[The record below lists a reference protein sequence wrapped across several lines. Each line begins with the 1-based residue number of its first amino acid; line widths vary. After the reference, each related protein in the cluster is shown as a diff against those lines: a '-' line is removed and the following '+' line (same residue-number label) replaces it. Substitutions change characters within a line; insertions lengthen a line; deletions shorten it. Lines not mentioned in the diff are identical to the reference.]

1 MPWNIARLLRPFNNG
16 RVCVLSRNIDMIL
29 LHLIPFSRKVPVVV
43 IQGDLIGLLPLID
56 RSVCPIGH
64 FRKALRF
71 FRAVLPLDA
80 RLMNIV
86 PKVMITF
93 FTKQVVKYKTF
104 TALLMNYFK

>member
-1 MPWNIARLLRPFNNG
+1 
-16 RVCVLSRNIDMIL
+16 MIL
-29 LHLIPFSRKVPVVV
+29 LHLIPLSRKVP
-43 IQGDLIGLLPLID
+43 ITGGFDWLAAID

-64 FRKALRF
+64 LRKAFVVLRF
-71 FRAVLPLDA
+71 FRAVLLPDA

-104 TALLMNYFK
+104 TALLMNYFKWEI